1 MSELKK
7 WNIIYNVKANM
18 STIVIVTGQ
27 KWKFQVWD
35 VLNYSVII
43 VIAQGLDSIEV
54 TILSDTEWLA
64 AWLTG

>member
-7 WNIIYNVKANM
+7 WNIISNVKANM

-43 VIAQGLDSIEV
+43 VMA
-54 TILSDTEWLA
+54 
-64 AWLTG
+64 

>member
-1 MSELKK
+1 
-7 WNIIYNVKANM
+7 M